1 MTSSPVSS
9 TLVGRAGDV
18 SALLDA
24 LGDAGTHTVLI
35 SGEAGLGKSRLVD
48 EFTRR
53 LDRNTLV
60 LVGRCPELGTDGMAF
75 APFTTV
81 LRGIARQLGVEALA
95 ELLPPRPALANWL
108 PALAVHTGAA
118 APGADRIRLFGE
130 FLTVLEQLAMTRP
143 LVLVLEDLHWADGA
157 SRDLLAFL
165 VTNLVDGDALLVG
178 TYRPG
183 DAGPLRGLLAELRR
197 NPGVRTLDLRPLTR
211 HEVGRQLAALLGREP
226 ESTLITRIFERSGG
240 NPLFVEALGL
250 SPEEIP
256 AGLTDLLLSFHS
268 GLSVDARTVLRA
280 ATVIGS
286 TVRHELLAATVELSA
301 DQLHA
306 ALRELVER
314 HLILPADTG
323 YEFRHALIRQAG
335 YDDLLPAERTG
346 LHARVVRALRASDQ
360 TLPRDTAEH
369 HASELAHHAAAAG
382 DFEQALTSSW
392 QAAAATATDAER
404 LRQLERVHDYWDRVP
419 HASELLSATKLDV
432 LEGIVEAALN
442 SGATERGTS
451 AADAALA
458 RMNDAGFSAPA
469 RIGNSTRALV
479 TSAGVGGG
487 ELPGAVAGVGGGESP
502 AGADSVAAQGV
513 QNPASDGAKD
523 FSLGVSARAG
533 STAAEEVSSADASG
547 IDPARVARL
556 YRWRAGLRGLAG
568 AGPGDDLDRA
578 LELLAGEPASIE
590 RAEVLTQVAISRIF
604 SGDDAGGGAAAG
616 GALEIARE
624 FGAARLVARCHAFLG
639 LASAAQNEV
648 AAGHFAAAREVAESL
663 GDPQVLVEVATW
675 ESAVLVAAGRY
686 REAIAVIQSGL
697 RAAHTGFR
705 FAESA
710 PILLV
715 KWAQALTAL
724 GRWGEVRALVDEAE
738 FEQMPSL
745 SRAALLLSYARIAL
759 AQGDASAARADL
771 GTAEQLLGPSSWA
784 GAYRLQLHS
793 LRGLLALEHGNADEA
808 AALLA
813 DLCAE
818 NSTTALFSAYPSE
831 TWPVV
836 DLALRVPGA
845 PAELRGL
852 ADSLPATTA
861 VDAAHHAVC
870 AARAAGTA
878 ALWERAALAWRALEQ
893 PYEEAES
900 LFAAAE
906 AHVSEGTRDAAVAAL
921 RTVVESAAE
930 LGAEPLTAAA
940 EQVAKR
946 ARLPIGAAAG
956 TPAGDASSNARPSG
970 AGHYGLTPRELDVL
984 RLVAKGMSNRALAA
998 ELFIS
1003 ANTAGVHVSRIL
1015 TKLGVASRTEAAA
1028 FAHAH
1033 NLLG

>member
-1 MTSSPVSS
+1 MSSPVSS

-24 LGDAGTHTVLI
+24 LGDAGEHTVLI

-53 LDRNTLV
+53 LDPNTLV

-75 APFTTV
+75 APFTAL
-81 LRGIARQLGVEALA
+81 LRGIARQLGVAALA
-95 ELLPPRPALANWL
+95 ELLPPRPALAHWL

-130 FLTVLEQLAMTRP
+130 FLTVLEQLATTRP
-143 LVLVLEDLHWADGA
+143 LVLVLEDLHWADDA

-165 VTNLVDGDALLVG
+165 VTNLADGDALLVG

-226 ESTLITRIFERSGG
+226 ESTLITRVFERSGG

-256 AGLTDLLLSFHS
+256 VGLTDLLLSFQS
-268 GLSVDARTVLRA
+268 GLSADARAVLRA

-286 TVRHELLAATVELSA
+286 TVRHELLAATVELAA
-301 DQLHA
+301 DQLHT

-314 HLILPADTG
+314 RLILPTDTG

-360 TLPRDTAEH
+360 TLPQGNAER

-382 DFEQALTSSW
+382 DFEQALISSR
-392 QAAAATATDAER
+392 QAAAAAATHAER
-404 LRQLERVHDYWDRVP
+404 LRQLERVHDYWDKVP
-419 HASELLSATKLDV
+419 HAAELLSATKLDV
-432 LEGIVEAALN
+432 LEGIVEAALD
-442 SGATERGTS
+442 SGATERGIA

-458 RMNDAGFSAPA
+458 RLDDGGFSAPA
-469 RIGNSTRALV
+469 RTGDSTRALG
-479 TSAGVGGG
+479 TPAGV
-487 ELPGAVAGVGGGESP
+487 
-502 AGADSVAAQGV
+502 
-513 QNPASDGAKD
+513 
-523 FSLGVSARAG
+523 
-533 STAAEEVSSADASG
+533 G

-568 AGPGDDLDRA
+568 AGPGADLDRA
-578 LELLAGEPASIE
+578 LELLAGEPASAE

-616 GALEIARE
+616 SALEIARE
-624 FGAARLVARCHAFLG
+624 FGAAKLVARCHAFLG
-639 LASAAQNEV
+639 LASASAVQAEV
-648 AAGHFAAAREVAESL
+648 TAGHFAAAREVAESL

-686 REAIAVIQSGL
+686 REAIAVIQGGL

-705 FAESA
+705 FTESA

-724 GRWGEVRALVDEAE
+724 GRWGEVRGLVDEAD
-738 FEQMPSL
+738 FERMPSL
-745 SRAALLLSYARIAL
+745 SRAALLLTYARIAL
-759 AQGDASAARADL
+759 AQGDTSTARADA
-771 GTAEQLLGPSSWA
+771 GTAEQLLGTSGWA
-784 GAYRLQLHS
+784 GAYRLQLHW
-793 LRGLLALEHGNADEA
+793 LRGLLALEQGNPDA
-808 AALLA
+808 AAVLLT

-831 TWPVV
+831 TWPLV
-836 DLALRVPGA
+836 DLAQRVPGA

-852 ADSLPATTA
+852 AASLPTATA
-861 VDAAHHAVC
+861 VDAAHHAVYT
-870 AARAAGTA
+870 ARATGSA

-893 PYEEAES
+893 PYEEAET
-900 LFAAAE
+900 LLAAAE
-906 AHVSEGTRDAAVAAL
+906 AHVSEGNRNAATAAM
-921 RTVVESAAE
+921 RTVVESAAK
-930 LGAEPLTAAA
+930 LGAAPLATAA
-940 EQVAKR
+940 EQMAKR
-946 ARLPIGAAAG
+946 ARLPIGAATE
-956 TPAGDASSNARPSG
+956 TPAGNATPSARQSDTG
-970 AGHYGLTPRELDVL
+970 RHGLTPRELDVL

-1033 NLLG
+1033 NLFE